1 METSTLFKQVL
12 NHLGEYLETD
22 VSFLTRDSRLSSSV
36 PNLDSL
42 KLLEMILYLEDC
54 FQVNFDELV
63 IERFETLGD
72 LVEYIDSLLKHKTNR
87 SLSC

>member
-1 METSTLFKQVL
+1 METSALFKQVL
-12 NHLGEYLETD
+12 HHVGEYLETD
-22 VSFLTRDSRLSSSV
+22 VSFLTRDSRLASSV

-72 LVEYIDSLLKHKTNR
+72 LVEYIDSLLTDKPVQP
-87 SLSC
+87 SS